1 MKVSRRFTQSDSVV
15 DLVEADYNILPLLSR
30 FSLPLGFGDKTIGRT
45 CDEANI
51 DVDVFLLVINHIIT
65 RQLPDLIQIEKLRPM
80 AIVDFLRK
88 SHGYFVDYKFP
99 EIRTKLLRALEES
112 HNDINPIIV
121 RFFDDFIRHIH
132 HHFDYEENIIF
143 PYIEAVASGKHT
155 EYDISI
161 FRKQHDDVGDT
172 LRELKNIILRYYS
185 TAKPDLMY
193 DVLVDIYNVEA
204 DLDSHA
210 DIENNIMVP
219 RIEFLEKQLLKDK

>member
-1 MKVSRRFTQSDSVV
+1 MKVSRRFAQSDSVV

-30 FSLPLGFGDKTIGRT
+30 FSLPLGFGDKTIGRA

-51 DVDVFLLVINHIIT
+51 DVDVFLLVINHIIS
-65 RQLPDLIQIEKLRPM
+65 RQLPDPIQIEKLRPM

-88 SHGYFVDYKFP
+88 SHVYFVDYKFP

-132 HHFDYEENIIF
+132 HHFDYEENIVF
-143 PYIEAVASGKHT
+143 PYIEAVASGEHT

-185 TAKPDLMY
+185 TAKHDLMY

-219 RIEFLEKQLLKDK
+219 RIEFLEKQLPKDK

>member
-30 FSLPLGFGDKTIGRT
+30 FSLPLGFGDKTIGRA

-132 HHFDYEENIIF
+132 HHFDYEENIVF

-172 LRELKNIILRYYS
+172 LRELKNIILRHYS